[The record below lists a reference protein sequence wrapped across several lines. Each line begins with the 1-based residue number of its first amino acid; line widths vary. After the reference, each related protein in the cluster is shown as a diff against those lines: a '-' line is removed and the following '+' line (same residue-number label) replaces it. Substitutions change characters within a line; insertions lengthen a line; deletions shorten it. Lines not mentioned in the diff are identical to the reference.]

1 MQSVNQEPQHKL
13 GTVSAA
19 GSFVKLLTLL
29 NKDMSPGS
37 ILEKIEDRLLK
48 YESKEDMWWLNT
60 EFQRFLLKDKGW
72 DT

>member
-1 MQSVNQEPQHKL
+1 M
-13 GTVSAA
+13 
-19 GSFVKLLTLL
+19 KLLTLL

-37 ILEKIEDRLLK
+37 TLEKIEDRLLK